1 MDPKQYL
8 KEYTNIIACPEII
21 SDNSHTFEEIVLP
34 ENCYRNQYCADRY
47 IETLSRS
54 ELLELIKELNDNE
67 PNQRLTTREFASDI
81 DGLKN
86 QLQRQTAESARLA
99 AELANCIDRYQA
111 EIAKQQ
117 ATIEGSADKV
127 KENNLLIN
135 ELNEEVSALK
145 STVTEL
151 YRSTSWRI
159 TVPLRLLSRMMA
171 KAKRLIIGW
180 SNQFYCVLKR
190 MSAGAHGFYQYL
202 PIASKLKLQVE
213 HTIDSIA
220 GRGIGDDDCNRDS
233 VVTLGLQMIEPA
245 APESSSMLALDE
257 RRKEPYLPRWFYDE
271 PADDYVP
278 YRSQETFQS
287 DIKLIAFYLP
297 QFHPIPENDRW
308 WGKGFT
314 EWTNVTKAK
323 PQFTGHYQPHLPG
336 ELGFYDLRIPEVQHR
351 QVELAKEYGIHGFCY
366 HHYWFAGKRLLEYPF
381 SQVLADKSLD
391 FPFCLC
397 WANENWTRRWDG
409 QENEILLTQKHSP
422 EDDIA
427 FIKDIDFTLRDSR
440 YIRINGR
447 PLLIVYRVS
456 LLPEP
461 RLTTQRWRE
470 YCISVGIGDIYLVA
484 AQSFGI
490 TDPRPYGFDAA
501 VEFPP
506 HGIVIPLI
514 NQEVSMLNSN
524 YKGSIYDYRLTVDL
538 ARKAFKPDYKLF
550 RTVMP
555 SWDNEARRPGQGNVF
570 HHSTPA
576 FYQSWLEAVCKYT
589 DTEHNQEERLVFV
602 NAWNEWAEG
611 THLEPDRRYGY
622 AYLQATAN
630 ALRAFGETDDSPL
643 EMTGIANTSA
653 AKARPKGC
661 ETESG

>member
-1 MDPKQYL
+1 MDIKQYL
-8 KEYTNIIACPEII
+8 EEYTKIIANPKVVLDDGC
-21 SDNSHTFEEIVLP
+21 SFDYLLLP
-34 ENCYRNQYCADRY
+34 ENYYYYRNQFYPERY
-47 IETLSRS
+47 IETMSRS
-54 ELLELIKELNDNE
+54 ELLQFIKDLNDDE
-67 PNQRLTTREFASDI
+67 PDQCLTTSKFTAYVN
-81 DGLKN
+81 GLKN
-86 QLQRQTAESARLA
+86 QLQRQTAEVTRLA
-99 AELANCIDRYQA
+99 AEVADCIKEKNQTNIELNA
-111 EIAKQQ
+111 EI
-117 ATIEGSADKV
+117 
-127 KENNLLIN
+127 
-135 ELNEEVSALK
+135 SALN
-145 STVTEL
+145 STIMEL

-159 TVPLRLLSRMMA
+159 TIPLRLLGRIMV
-171 KAKRLIIGW
+171 KIKLGIIKELNKLYCIWKRLG
-180 SNQFYCVLKR
+180 
-190 MSAGAHGFYQYL
+190 AGMCGFYQYL

-220 GRGIGDDDCNRDS
+220 GRWIGDDDCDPRSAETRD
-233 VVTLGLQMIEPA
+233 LQTIKSA
-245 APESSSMLALDE
+245 ATESGDMSDLDE
-257 RRKEPYLPRWFYDE
+257 RGNEVYLPGWFYDE
-271 PADDYVP
+271 RTDDYVP
-278 YRSQETFQS
+278 YRPQETLQT
-287 DIKLIAFYLP
+287 DIKIIAFYLP

-323 PQFTGHYQPHLPG
+323 PQFIGHYQPHLPG
-336 ELGFYDLRIPEVQHR
+336 ELGFYDLRIPEVRHR
-351 QVELAKEYGIHGFCY
+351 QIELAKEYGIHGFCY

-391 FPFCLC
+391 FHFCLC

-409 QENEILLTQKHSP
+409 QENEILLAQEHSP

-427 FIKDIDFTLRDSR
+427 FIKDIDSTLRDSR
-440 YIRINGR
+440 YIRIKGR

-461 RLTTQRWRE
+461 QLTTQRWRE
-470 YCISVGIGDIYLVA
+470 YCISMGIGDLYLVA

-506 HGIVIPLI
+506 QGIVIPRI

-538 ARKAFKPDYKLF
+538 ARQAFKPDYKLF

-555 SWDNEARRPGQGNVF
+555 SWDNEARRPGQGYVF

-576 FYQSWLEAVCKYT
+576 LYQSWLEAVCEYT
-589 DTEHNQEERLVFV
+589 KAEHDTQERLVFV

-630 ALRAFGETDDSPL
+630 ALRAFGGTDDKPL
-643 EMTGIANTSA
+643 EMTSFANTSA
-653 AKARPKGC
+653 AIASPRGC
-661 ETESG
+661 

>member
-8 KEYTNIIACPEII
+8 KEYTNIITYPKIVL
-21 SDNSHTFEEIVLP
+21 DNSRTFEDIVLP

-54 ELLELIKELNDNE
+54 ELLELIKELNGNK
-67 PNQRLTTREFASDI
+67 PNQRLTKRKFASDV

-99 AELANCIDRYQA
+99 TELANYIDRHQA
-111 EIAKQQ
+111 EIAKRQ
-117 ATIEGSADKV
+117 ATIEGSADKI
-127 KENNLLIN
+127 KEKNILIN
-135 ELNEEVSALK
+135 ELSEEVSALK

-171 KAKRLIIGW
+171 KAKRLIGR
-180 SNQFYCVLKR
+180 SNQFYCVLKK
-190 MSAGAHGFYQYL
+190 MSVSVHSFYQHL

-213 HTIDSIA
+213 HTADSVA
-220 GRGIGDDDCNRDS
+220 GRGIGYDDCNRDS
-233 VVTLGLQMIEPA
+233 VVTSGLQIIGSA
-245 APESSSMLALDE
+245 VPESGSTLALDE
-257 RRKEPYLPRWFYDE
+257 RRNEPYLPGWFYDE

-323 PQFTGHYQPHLPG
+323 PQFKRHYQPHLPG
-336 ELGFYDLRIPEVQHR
+336 ELGFYDLRIPEVRHR
-351 QVELAKEYGIHGFCY
+351 QIELAKEYGIHGFCY

-409 QENEILLTQKHSP
+409 QENEILLAQEHSP

-440 YIRINGR
+440 YIRIKGR

-506 HGIVIPLI
+506 HGIVIPRI

-538 ARKAFKPDYKLF
+538 ARQAFKPDYKLF

-555 SWDNEARRPGQGNVF
+555 SWDNEARRSGQGNVF
-570 HHSTPA
+570 HNSTPA
-576 FYQSWLEAVCKYT
+576 LYQSWLEAVCKYT
-589 DTEHNQEERLVFV
+589 ETEHDQEERLVFV

-630 ALRAFGETDDSPL
+630 ALRALGQTDDSPL
-643 EMTGIANTSA
+643 EMTGIANTSV

-661 ETESG
+661 ETGSG